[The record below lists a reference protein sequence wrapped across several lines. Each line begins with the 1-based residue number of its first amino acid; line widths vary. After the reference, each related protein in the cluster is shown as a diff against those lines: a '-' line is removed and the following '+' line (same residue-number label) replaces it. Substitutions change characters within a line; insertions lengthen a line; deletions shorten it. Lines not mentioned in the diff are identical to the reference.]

1 MIHHKNWSVTECKT
15 FCISIRYQSHVSLF
29 PAPDYLWWT
38 TMFGGLRGLV
48 KHLRSSSAVFVYV
61 IALYFILM
69 VHQVPISALDCLGK
83 VDGPNRLDELD
94 LIFRWGQ
101 LKL

>member
-1 MIHHKNWSVTECKT
+1 MNHHKNWSVTECET
-15 FCISIRYQSHVSLF
+15 FCIYIKYQSHVSLF
-29 PAPDYLWWT
+29 PAPDYLWT

-48 KHLRSSSAVFVYV
+48 KHLRSSTAVFVYV

-83 VDGPNRLDELD
+83 VDRPNRLDELD
-94 LIFRWGQ
+94 LIFRWSQ